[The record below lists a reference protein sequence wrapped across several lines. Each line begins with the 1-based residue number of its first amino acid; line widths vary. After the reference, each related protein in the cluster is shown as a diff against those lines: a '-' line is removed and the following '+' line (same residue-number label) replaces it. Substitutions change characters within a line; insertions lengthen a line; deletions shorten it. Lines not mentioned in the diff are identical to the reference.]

1 MAMEGM
7 PDWFAIVL
15 SKNIRIPKIIL
26 KKSIGE
32 LMKLIQPQ
40 S

>member
-1 MAMEGM
+1 MVMVDT

-15 SKNIRIPKIIL
+15 SKNIQIPKIIL

-32 LMKLIQPQ
+32 PMKLIQLQ
-40 S
+40 N